1 MSHKRINIPGAEG
14 YRELLN
20 ALEHDGKNIEYIT
33 IETIEKI
40 NQMLDNDLF
49 SRTNLDS
56 IQSIASKSVVN
67 VPTLNDNTN
76 TYDLVIKCNERLEIL
91 VEHVKHKEFLF
102 IENAE
107 KICGLIDLNVMYN
120 NRINYETQ
128 LLWKNEIIEMQG
140 QISSNHMDILNYY
153 RNRSEIAS
161 NILEEPP
168 KSAMTTGA
176 NTDQTQWH
184 TVTCGVHTYTLPT
197 RYQNPVHISQGA
209 FGSVM

>member
-1 MSHKRINIPGAEG
+1 MSHKRIKIPGAEG
-14 YRELLN
+14 YSELLN

-49 SRTNLDS
+49 NRINLDS
-56 IQSIASKSVVN
+56 IQSIARKSVVN
-67 VPTLNDNTN
+67 VPTLNDNTD

-91 VEHVKHKEFLF
+91 VKHVKHEEFLF

-107 KICGLIDLNVMYN
+107 KICGLIDLNLMYN
-120 NRINYETQ
+120 NGINYETQ

-161 NILEEPP
+161 NILKEP
-168 KSAMTTGA
+168 
-176 NTDQTQWH
+176 
-184 TVTCGVHTYTLPT
+184 
-197 RYQNPVHISQGA
+197 RISDYWEQLIEIDED
-209 FGSVM
+209 FFFKLRTILFNLRLFHLRLFRIVYNWIHPSK

>member
-1 MSHKRINIPGAEG
+1 MSHKRIKIPGAEG
-14 YRELLN
+14 YSELLN

-49 SRTNLDS
+49 NRTNLDS
-56 IQSIASKSVVN
+56 IQSFASKSVVN
-67 VPTLNDNTN
+67 IPTLNDNN
-76 TYDLVIKCNERLEIL
+76 DTYDLVIKCNERLEIL
-91 VEHVKHKEFLF
+91 VEHVKHEEFLF

-161 NILEEPP
+161 NILKEP
-168 KSAMTTGA
+168 
-176 NTDQTQWH
+176 
-184 TVTCGVHTYTLPT
+184 
-197 RYQNPVHISQGA
+197 RISDYWEQLIEIDED
-209 FGSVM
+209 FFFKLRTILFNLRLFHLRLFRIVYNWIHPSK

>member
-161 NILEEPP
+161 NILEEP
-168 KSAMTTGA
+168 
-176 NTDQTQWH
+176 
-184 TVTCGVHTYTLPT
+184 
-197 RYQNPVHISQGA
+197 RISDYWEQLIEIDED
-209 FGSVM
+209 FFFKLRTILFNLRLFHLRLFRIVYNWIHPSK